1 MANPEGTQKK
11 GISRR
16 QFITL
21 AGAGA
26 VVGAVVLLATRNKGI
41 SGLFK
46 STTGS
51 QNATGSQTNRATAGK
66 YITTRPQST
75 TLSTQSFFSRLF
87 GGKL

>member
-1 MANPEGTQKK
+1 MANAEGAQKK

-26 VVGAVVLLATRNKGI
+26 VVGAVILLATRNKGI
-41 SGLFK
+41 SGLLK
-46 STTGS
+46 GVTGT
-51 QNATGSQTNRATAGK
+51 QANQATAGK
-66 YITTRPQST
+66 YIMARTPNTPVTS
-75 TLSTQSFFSRLF
+75 QSFFSKLF